1 MLKERPLRRQSGGEM
16 DASHVP
22 SMIVMGVSSSGKSTV
37 GEVLAERLGIPFVD
51 GDDLHPESNKE
62 KMRSGMPLTDDDRWP
77 WLHRVGEAIDQE
89 RSRGRAVA
97 IACSALKRSYRDV
110 LREHD
115 PQALFVYLEGTRE
128 LIAERMRARHHEF
141 MPTSL
146 LDSQFAAL
154 EPLADD
160 EAHVSVSIA
169 LSPDEMATA
178 VISELPRFARE

>member
-1 MLKERPLRRQSGGEM
+1 M
-16 DASHVP
+16 DASRVP

-37 GEVLAERLGIPFVD
+37 GEVLADRLGIPFVD
-51 GDDLHPESNKE
+51 GDDLHPESNRE
-62 KMRSGMPLTDDDRWP
+62 KMRSGTPLTDDDRWP
-77 WLHRVGEAIDQE
+77 WLHRVGDAIDEE
-89 RSRGRAVA
+89 RDRGSAVA

-110 LREHD
+110 LRQHD
-115 PQALFVYLEGTRE
+115 PQLLFVYLDGSRE

-160 EAHVSVSIA
+160 ERHVSVPIA
-169 LSPDEMATA
+169 LSPDEMVSA
-178 VISELPRFARE
+178 VLAELPRFARE